1 MKLSLIA
8 VVDGREID
16 RVEGFDD
23 LGTILNKHGGAE
35 DDIDSRLGK
44 ATPTFNKLVK
54 MWRSGQLSKNT
65 KINIFKSNVIA
76 VLLYGCET
84 WRMTKRDEVKHIP
97 PQARTEG
104 VKDILVDEV
113 YLGLKFHF

>member
-1 MKLSLIA
+1 M
-8 VVDGREID
+8 
-16 RVEGFDD
+16 EG
-23 LGTILNKHGGAE
+23 LRT
-35 DDIDSRLGK
+35 DIDSRLGK
-44 ATPTFNKLVK
+44 ATATFNKLVK
-54 MWRSGQLSKNT
+54 MWRSGQQSKNT

>member
-1 MKLSLIA
+1 MEKWSTEQEHQDQYL
-8 VVDGREID
+8 
-16 RVEGFDD
+16 
-23 LGTILNKHGGAE
+23 
-35 DDIDSRLGK
+35 
-44 ATPTFNKLVK
+44 
-54 MWRSGQLSKNT
+54 QL
-65 KINIFKSNVIA
+65 SNVIA